1 MSAEKFRVR
10 EELYRLIL
18 NEEEG
23 VAYNLVPRM
32 LADPDSLTPEIRWCL
47 LYLIR
52 GVGYIASRHGLL
64 GYGGL
69 LDAVQEGFEESRR
82 VNERLD
88 WMWYTVVR
96 EDETHWIQRYE
107 STDVHYSLEELAW
120 LHRRLNSLWEVERQR
135 LELDVPPLAPLVLRE
150 RERLE
155 AAAAEGSERS
165 ITSTLS

>member
-1 MSAEKFRVR
+1 MSGRKFQVR

-18 NEEEG
+18 NEDEG

-32 LADPDSLTPEIRWCL
+32 LADPESLTPEIRWCL
-47 LYLIR
+47 LYLVR
-52 GVGYIASRHGLL
+52 GVGYMAARHGLL
-64 GYGGL
+64 GNGGL
-69 LDAVQEGFEESRR
+69 LDAVMQGFEESRQ
-82 VNERLD
+82 VKERLD

-120 LHRRLNSLWEVERQR
+120 LHRRLIALW
-135 LELDVPPLAPLVLRE
+135 DVE

-155 AAAAEGSERS
+155 LEEPPLTPLVLRQRERLNAAEAERS
-165 ITSTLS
+165 EPSISRSLS